1 MDKIL
6 FAEDD
11 RNLRQMAVDYLTAK
25 GFAVTAVENGAL
37 AVEAAAGTAFD
48 LIVLD
53 VRMPVT
59 DGLTAC
65 REIRAFSDAPVLFL
79 SALGEET
86 DLLRG
91 YGAGADDY
99 VQKPCSFA
107 VLTEKCRAII
117 ARARGMRAGG
127 ALSAAG
133 ITLDPA
139 KMTVTADGNETA
151 LTAKECRLLTCLMR
165 NKNTVLSREALLNSV
180 WGFGA
185 AVEPR
190 AVDAQVKLLR
200 KKLGKRARAI
210 RTVIGAGYVFQED
223 RV

>member
-1 MDKIL
+1 M
-6 FAEDD
+6 AG
-11 RNLRQMAVDYLTAK
+11 LRAALALLGELTAPLLLLL
-25 GFAVTAVENGAL
+25 AAAL
-37 AVEAAAGTAFD
+37 AAEKGE
-48 LIVLD
+48 D
-53 VRMPVT
+53 VYA
-59 DGLTAC
+59 GLTAGAKKGLELTV
-65 REIRAFSDAPVLFL
+65 RLFPALAALFPVLWLFRASGL
-79 SALGEET
+79 PALLEGLLNPVFAALGIPAET
-86 DLLRG
+86 ALLLLLRPFSG
-91 YGAGADDY
+91 
-99 VQKPCSFA
+99 
-107 VLTEKCRAII
+107 
-117 ARARGMRAGG
+117 GG

-151 LTAKECRLLTCLMR
+151 LTAKECRLLLCLMR